1 MELLAQE
8 IINELEP
15 KMIKANELMLKRFID
30 IRTGIANPKIL
41 DKITVQ
47 YYGEETLLRNI
58 SNITVTEGNQINI
71 KPFDS
76 NLISDIKKVIL
87 ASKIGISPQ
96 DDGVKIKLIFPQP
109 TEEKRKLLI
118 KEVEKISE
126 QTKISIRNIR
136 RFGNDKIKKL
146 KLNNQTESIFLK
158 KIQELN
164 NKWIKIIEK
173 ETLAKNNE
181 LLKI

>member
-15 KMIKANELMLKRFID
+15 KMLKAKDLMLKRFVD

-41 DKITVQ
+41 DKITLK
-47 YYGEETLLRNI
+47 YYGEDTLIRNI
-58 SNITVTEGNQINI
+58 STISVTEGNQINI
-71 KPFDS
+71 KPFDP
-76 NLISDIKKVIL
+76 NLIPEIKKVLL

-109 TEEKRKLLI
+109 TEEKRKSLI

-126 QTKISIRNIR
+126 QTKINIRNIR

-146 KLNNQTESIFLK
+146 KLNNQSENIFLK

-173 ETLAKNNE
+173 ETLVKNNE